1 MLKLSTMPKI
11 MNVSCVVIVPS
22 QFIQSIANI
31 SVDKLVYPNTPDYMG
46 VVRGGGGKGVVGAE

>member
-1 MLKLSTMPKI
+1 MPKI

-46 VVRGGGGKGVVGAE
+46 VVRGGALRGL

>member
-1 MLKLSTMPKI
+1 MPKI

>member
-1 MLKLSTMPKI
+1 MPKI

-46 VVRGGGGKGVVGAE
+46 VVRGGGREGGCRG